1 MEPQVIASTYE
12 VIREIGSG
20 GGGVVYL
27 ARHNRLNK
35 LVVLKA
41 DKRKLTTKED
51 VLRREVDALKN
62 LNHTY
67 IPQVYD
73 FIAENNT
80 VYTVMDYIE
89 GESLDEPLK
98 RGAHF
103 SQPQVIEWAC
113 QLLEALCYL
122 HGRPPHG
129 ILHSD
134 IKPANIMLTPQ
145 NDIRLIDFN
154 IALALGEEGA
164 VRVGFSQGYASP
176 EHYGAALSD
185 AAPASES
192 AGRGRSPSGAETSDS
207 GIEGSSCFSDF
218 TEADRTRSETES
230 EMLTY
235 GRTEIQGRYPD
246 QPVSGGSASLPG
258 ESPGSPADSGPAG
271 LSGHGGLLDVRS
283 DIYSLGATLYHLL
296 TGRRPA
302 KDAREVEPITGTDGI
317 SPAVAAIIQKAMA
330 PDPDLRYQTAAE
342 MLYDLEHL
350 HSNDPR
356 TKSLNRWIRGSAASI
371 AAMFLLGGVLLL
383 AGFRQAAISSQKEL
397 NIETLKNSAANNA
410 SASLAAARQ
419 GDIPGALSLA
429 RDSLS
434 DWETPDGIHAL
445 ANASGVYNMDGGFY
459 AVRTL
464 PLDGKPLKLTL
475 SPEGSRIAVLTS
487 GTWNVFDTGTGDVL
501 YTAAADISALSEAVF
516 RDEHTLY
523 YAGSEGVV
531 CYDLGGGAVRWTGEK
546 ATTVVLSADRTTL
559 ATIYRDAHS
568 AAIYDA
574 KSGERLQTVDFGE
587 KKQTVLPSDNY
598 ADPGDNLCAI
608 SAGGD
613 FLAVSFSDGSLTVYD
628 LNTGDAAALLDASNY
643 VRFEGGFS
651 GAYFAY
657 SAASPRNNDFLYEI
671 YRITDGWENQIND
684 ISDLLRFQDVSTAAF
699 HCFSDETGIFYSNG
713 LAVWNVDMDTRSVP
727 LVLESRTNIQSFE
740 VAEKYVSVLDSDGVC
755 RLYDREQHVVGEY
768 RGNETGGPIERF
780 EYAVLAGKVLAL
792 GDADPN
798 SIRILREDIRP
809 ETICFTYAPDTLHM
823 EARVSRENS
832 TLVLFTAEQFQIF
845 DQNGQQLAVMV
856 FPRAEDIFDV
866 YFARDLGGDS
876 LEVLYYDGTLRRYS
890 ASDGTL
896 LKETNTDPPDKGAAK
911 ERVADHWKVL
921 VPPQGKPK
929 VYDLDSGES
938 LSLGALDEMEG
949 TLTYLTQV
957 GNHVVVEYFTKG
969 NEKFGALLLDE
980 DRQVVA
986 ELPWL
991 TDVFPD
997 GTVYFDNRRGQIR
1010 ETHVYSLPELLE
1022 LTNREP

>member
-1 MEPQVIASTYE
+1 MESKVIASTYE

-35 LVVLKA
+35 FVVLKA

-51 VLRREVDALKN
+51 VLRREVDALKD

-89 GESLDEPLK
+89 GESLDKPLK
-98 RGAHF
+98 RGEHF

-113 QLLEALCYL
+113 QLLAALYYL
-122 HGRPPHG
+122 HSRPPHG

-164 VRVGFSQGYASP
+164 VRVGFSEGYASP
-176 EHYGAALSD
+176 EHYGAAFPVADPSSK
-185 AAPASES
+185 PAGGEQ
-192 AGRGRSPSGAETSDS
+192 SPSGAETFDS
-207 GIEGSSCFSDF
+207 KLEGSSFFSKL
-218 TEADRTRSETES
+218 TETDESRSNTLSELLSHENTE
-230 EMLTY
+230 M
-235 GRTEIQGRYPD
+235 QGRYPG
-246 QPVSGGSASLPG
+246 QPVSGGPVSLPG
-258 ESPGSPADSGPAG
+258 DPLSPLEGNGSSGPAG
-271 LSGHGGLLDVRS
+271 RGVLLDVRS

-302 KDAREVEPITGTDGI
+302 KDAHKVEPIEATDGI

-330 PDPDLRYQTAAE
+330 PDPAWRYQSAAE
-342 MLYDLEHL
+342 MLHDLEHL
-350 HSNDPR
+350 HSSDSR
-356 TKSLNRWIRGSAASI
+356 TKSLNRRIRGSMAFS

-383 AGFRQAAISSQKEL
+383 AGFR
-397 NIETLKNSAANNA
+397 IETLKNNAAKNA
-410 SASLAAARQ
+410 SASLAAARR
-419 GDIPGALSLA
+419 GDIPDALSLA

-434 DWETPDGIHAL
+434 SWETPAGIHAL

-459 AVRTL
+459 AARTL

-475 SPEGSRIAVLTS
+475 SPEGSRLAVLTS
-487 GTWNVFDTGTGDVL
+487 GTWNVFDTETGDVL

-531 CYDLGGGAVRWTGEK
+531 CYDLDGGAVRWTGEK
-546 ATTVVLSADRTTL
+546 ATTVVLSADHTTL

-587 KKQTVLPSDNY
+587 NRQTVLPSDNY

-608 SAGGD
+608 STEGD
-613 FLAVSFSDGSLTVYD
+613 FLAVSFSDGSLTVYN
-628 LNTGDAAALLDASNY
+628 LRTGDAAALLNASHY

-657 SAASPRNNDFLYEI
+657 SAASPASNDFQYKI
-671 YRITDGWENQIND
+671 YRITDGWENHIND
-684 ISDLLRFQDVSTAAF
+684 ISDLLYFQDEGTAAF
-699 HCFSDETGIFYSNG
+699 HCYSDETGIFYSKG
-713 LAVWNVDMDTRSVP
+713 SAVWNVDVDMMCKP
-727 LVLESRTNIQSFE
+727 QVLESSTNIQSFAVTE
-740 VAEKYVSVLDSDGVC
+740 DYISVLGSDGVC
-755 RLYDREQHVVGEY
+755 RLYDRKQHSVGEY
-768 RGNETGGPIERF
+768 RGSETGDPAEGF
-780 EYAVLAGKVLAL
+780 EYAVLAGETLAL
-792 GDADPN
+792 GDADLT
-798 SIRILREDIRP
+798 SIRILREDIRSK
-809 ETICFTYAPDTLHM
+809 TVRFTYAPDTPHM
-823 EARVSRENS
+823 EARVSREND
-832 TLVLFTAEQFQIF
+832 TLVLFTPEQFQIY
-845 DQNGQQLAVMV
+845 DQNGKQLAVIC
-856 FPRAEDIFDV
+856 FPDPDRIFDV
-866 YFARDLGGDS
+866 YFVRDSGGDS
-876 LEVLYYDGTLRRYS
+876 LETLYYDGTLCRYS
-890 ASDGTL
+890 ALDGTL
-896 LKETNTDPPDKGAAK
+896 LKKTNTDRPVGGSVK
-911 ERVADHWKVL
+911 ERVSDHWRVL
-921 VPPQGKPK
+921 VPGQGKPE
-929 VYDLDSGES
+929 VYDINSGA
-938 LSLGALDEMEG
+938 SLGELDIEG

-980 DRQVVA
+980 DLQVVA

-991 TDVFPD
+991 TDVLPD
-997 GTVYFDNRRGQIR
+997 GTVYFDDRRGQIR
-1010 ETHVYSLPELLE
+1010 KTHIYSLPELLE
-1022 LTNREP
+1022 LTNRGP

>member
-27 ARHNRLNK
+27 AHHNRLNK

-41 DKRKLTTKED
+41 DKRKLTTKEV
-51 VLRREVDALKN
+51 VLRREVDALKD

-73 FIAENNT
+73 FIAEDNT

-98 RGAHF
+98 RGEHF
-103 SQPQVIEWAC
+103 SQSQVIEWAC

-122 HGRPPHG
+122 HSRPPHG

-164 VRVGFSQGYASP
+164 VRVGFSEGYASP
-176 EHYGAALSD
+176 EHYGAAFP
-185 AAPASES
+185 AADPSSKPAGGEQ
-192 AGRGRSPSGAETSDS
+192 SPSGAETSDS
-207 GIEGSSCFSDF
+207 EIEGSSFFSDY
-218 TEADRTRSETES
+218 TGTDEPRSKTVS
-230 EMLTY
+230 EILSY
-235 GRTEIQGRYPD
+235 IRTEIQGRPPG
-246 QPVSGGSASLPG
+246 QPVSGDSASLPG
-258 ESPGSPADSGPAG
+258 DPLSPSADSGSSGPAG
-271 LSGHGGLLDVRS
+271 RGVLLDVRS

-302 KDAREVEPITGTDGI
+302 KDAHEVEPITDTDGI
-317 SPAVAAIIQKAMA
+317 SPAVAAIIQKAMD
-330 PDPDLRYQTAAE
+330 PDPDQRYQTASE

-350 HSNDPR
+350 HSNDSR
-356 TKSLNRWIRGSAASI
+356 TKSLNRRIRGSMAFSAT
-371 AAMFLLGGVLLL
+371 MFLLGGVLLL
-383 AGFRQAAISSQKEL
+383 VGFR
-397 NIETLKNSAANNA
+397 IETLKYNAAINA
-410 SASLAAARQ
+410 SASLAAAQQ

-434 DWETPDGIHAL
+434 SWETPAGIHAL

-459 AVRTL
+459 AVRAI

-475 SPEGSRIAVLTS
+475 SPEGSRLAVLTS
-487 GTWNVFDTGTGDVL
+487 GTWTVFDTGTGDVL

-523 YAGSEGVV
+523 YAGSEGIV
-531 CYDLGGGAVRWTGEK
+531 CYDLDSGAMRWTGEK
-546 ATTVVLSADRTTL
+546 ATAVVLSANRTTL

-574 KSGERLQTVDFGE
+574 ESGERLQTVDFGE
-587 KKQTVLPSDNY
+587 KHQTVLPSDNY

-613 FLAVSFSDGSLTVYD
+613 FLAVSFSDGSLTVYN
-628 LNTGDAAALLDASNY
+628 LHTGDAQALLGASRY

-651 GAYFAY
+651 GVYFAY
-657 SAASPRNNDFLYEI
+657 SAANPASNDFFYEV
-671 YRITDGWENQIND
+671 YRLTDGWDN
-684 ISDLLRFQDVSTAAF
+684 RVKSTAAV
-699 HCFSDETGIFYSNG
+699 HCYSDETGIFYSSG
-713 LAVWNVDMDTRSVP
+713 SAVWSVDMDAGDES
-727 LVLESRTNIQSFE
+727 LVLQCDANIQSFE
-740 VAEKYVSVLDSDGVC
+740 VAENYISMLDSGGVC
-755 RLYDREQHVVGEY
+755 HLYDRGQHSVGEY
-768 RGNETGGPIERF
+768 RGNETGDPAEGF
-780 EYAVLAGKVLAL
+780 EYAVLAGETLAL
-792 GDADPN
+792 GDADLT
-798 SIRILREDIRP
+798 SIRILREDIRSK
-809 ETICFTYAPDTLHM
+809 TVLFTYAPDTPHM
-823 EARVSRENS
+823 EARVSRENN
-832 TLVLFTAEQFQIF
+832 TLVLFTPEQFQIY
-845 DQNGQQLAVMV
+845 DQNGKQLAVIC
-856 FPRAEDIFDV
+856 FPDPDRIFDV
-866 YFARDLGGDS
+866 YFVRDSGGDS
-876 LEVLYYDGTLRRYS
+876 LETLYYDGTLRRYS
-890 ASDGTL
+890 ALNGDL
-896 LKETNTDPPDKGAAK
+896 LKETTTDPPNWEGEAVK
-911 ERVADHWKVL
+911 ERVSDHWRVL
-921 VPPQGKPK
+921 VPSQEKPV
-929 VYDLDSGES
+929 VYDLDSGAR
-938 LSLGALDEMEG
+938 LGELDIEG

-957 GNHVVVEYFTKG
+957 GDHVVVEYFTKG

-980 DRQVVA
+980 DLQVVA

-991 TDVFPD
+991 TDVLPD
-997 GTVYFDNRRGQIR
+997 GTVYFDNRRGQVR
-1010 ETHVYSLPELLE
+1010 ETHIYSLPELLE
-1022 LTNREP
+1022 LTNRGP